1 MVQTPIRQL
10 TLDEFL
16 ALPDTKPASEYID
29 GEIIQKPM
37 PQGQHS
43 ILQLELGMEI
53 NLELG
58 MEINQALR
66 RKGIATAFSEL
77 RCSFGGRAIVP
88 DLTVFE
94 DARIPSKDNGDIENV
109 FSIPPDWTI
118 EILSPEQS
126 TTKVLKNINHC
137 LANGTQMGW
146 LIDPADR
153 SVLVLGGSPIF
164 QIIDE
169 PTAILPVPAFAGS
182 IQLTV
187 EQLFGW
193 IKKKSQPE

>member
-10 TLDEFL
+10 SLEEFL

-53 NLELG
+53 N
-58 MEINQALR
+58 QALR

-77 RCSFGGRAIVP
+77 RCTFGNRAIVP
-88 DLTVFE
+88 DLSVFE
-94 DARIPSKDNGDIENV
+94 NDRIPSNIDGDIENI
-109 FSIPPDWTI
+109 FNIPPDWTI
-118 EILSPEQS
+118 EILSPSQS

-146 LIDPADR
+146 LIEPTDR
-153 SVLVLGGSPIF
+153 SVLVLGGNPIF

-169 PTAILPVPAFAGS
+169 PTAILPVPEFATA

-187 EQLFGW
+187 EQLFSW

>member
-1 MVQTPIRQL
+1 MWQMVQTPVRQI
-10 TLDEFL
+10 TLEEFL

-43 ILQLELGMEI
+43 VIQSYLLFEFITAWRGKDI
-53 NLELG
+53 A
-58 MEINQALR
+58 QA
-66 RKGIATAFSEL
+66 FPEL
-77 RCSFGGRAIVP
+77 RCSFGGRAVVP
-88 DLTVFE
+88 DVVVFE
-94 DARIPSKDNGDIENV
+94 DAKIPYDENGDIENV

-137 LANGTQMGW
+137 LAHGTQMGW
-146 LIDPADR
+146 LIDPIDRSIFVIGADR
-153 SVLVLGGSPIF
+153 TL

-169 PTAILPVPAFAGS
+169 PSAILPVPAFATS

-187 EQLFGW
+187 AQVFSW
-193 IKKKSQPE
+193 IKKKS